1 MSCWDFAWN
10 CMSACYRFGY
20 NIGNAIMGLF

>member
-1 MSCWDFAWN
+1 MSCGDFAWN
-10 CMSACYRFGY
+10 CISAYYRFGY